1 MAMSRYEAIW
11 AEEEQYQAG
20 KPKQTNTSAARDLP
34 LGARTTICALLA
46 FGALFE
52 RKYEDSERLYQAAR
66 QCYLDIAELM
76 TLESVQLAMQMA
88 VFEIN
93 TNRSR
98 ILWSTLA
105 VATRVAHALNLHRK
119 PALANKSPEESL
131 RRTQLWWCTRVHDV
145 WHSSSTGRPSLTSE
159 ADIDLDPPF
168 DAMRNGQPRQVVS
181 DIFAMRVRL
190 SAIWT
195 KKGAGAKRADKM
207 QFQGV
212 LLAYHI
218 IRQCSRVCAP
228 AWPLTQKI
236 LFAGIIMH
244 RSFLIQREIQEPSEA
259 YRYQRGISEAAI
271 LDSAMQ
277 ILDFCRR
284 LIRLGVHLSFW
295 FITSHIQISCLA
307 LCEYIQNYVERGLLG
322 SSDLAQPQQGLETAV
337 ALLEEIEQSGENPA
351 VVQVLEAVRTIQDAV
366 RPALAH
372 PQYAEQSIA
381 TTLPASLP
389 PGGAMSL
396 EHLAPSNQNITFASD
411 INIDPVQAMADMDW
425 LLNLTSSNI
434 MDGFIAS
441 PTPAAENLAWWLNP
455 YS

>member
-1 MAMSRYEAIW
+1 MHEYVT
-11 AEEEQYQAG
+11 
-20 KPKQTNTSAARDLP
+20 P
-34 LGARTTICALLA
+34 
-46 FGALFE
+46 
-52 RKYEDSERLYQAAR
+52 
-66 QCYLDIAELM
+66 
-76 TLESVQLAMQMA
+76 
-88 VFEIN
+88 
-93 TNRSR
+93 
-98 ILWSTLA
+98 
-105 VATRVAHALNLHRK
+105 
-119 PALANKSPEESL
+119 PE
-131 RRTQLWWCTRVHDV
+131 
-145 WHSSSTGRPSLTSE
+145 
-159 ADIDLDPPF
+159 
-168 DAMRNGQPRQVVS
+168 
-181 DIFAMRVRL
+181 
-190 SAIWT
+190 
-195 KKGAGAKRADKM
+195 GAGAKRADKM

-372 PQYAEQSIA
+372 VS
-381 TTLPASLP
+381 ASL
-389 PGGAMSL
+389 
-396 EHLAPSNQNITFASD
+396 E
-411 INIDPVQAMADMDW
+411 QANVVRSVNGPIHVATIRRTEYRNDAACV
-425 LLNLTSSNI
+425 TSSRWR
-434 MDGFIAS
+434 DVTRTSRSLKPKHHVCKRYQYRPCAS
-441 PTPAAENLAWWLNP
+441 YGRYGLAAKFDKLKHHGRFYRFSYAC
-455 YS
+455 S